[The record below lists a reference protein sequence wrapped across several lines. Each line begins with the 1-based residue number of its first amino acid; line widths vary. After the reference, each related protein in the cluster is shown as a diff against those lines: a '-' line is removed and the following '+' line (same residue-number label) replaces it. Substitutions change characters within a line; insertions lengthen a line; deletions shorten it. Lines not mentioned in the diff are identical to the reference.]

1 MEVEEE
7 QNNDEINNEIDLRN
21 KDEKNEHK
29 KIKKKIYLH

>member
-7 QNNDEINNEIDLRN
+7 QNNDKINNEIDLRN

-29 KIKKKIYLH
+29 KIKEII